1 VGTGYALPF
10 WVKYNNNITN
20 QRKHNGNHDRQGACI
35 LTQNPADYMFKYCLR
50 TIGRAS
56 KLVNKLVKENV
67 LIYTVLKNSY
77 YLYLFL

>member
-1 VGTGYALPF
+1 MTAKELVY
-10 WVKYNNNITN
+10 
-20 QRKHNGNHDRQGACI
+20 

-50 TIGRAS
+50 TQIGRALKTCEGKSHRKNSSLDTAS